1 MFVCLVTTIS
11 LFVFL
16 FYLIL
21 CKECRV
27 IDSFEGLTKMV
38 RLVSGPSFF
47 VGHGHGSCLPTQ

>member
-1 MFVCLVTTIS
+1 MLVCLVTTIC
-11 LFVFL
+11 LFVLL
-16 FYLIL
+16 FYFIL

-38 RLVSGPSFF
+38 RLVSGPFF